1 MRAVAAQQQHSGA
14 TTHRGAVDAAHLT
27 VRAGIVTMTTALIM
41 CVLPYMY
48 VQMFVFACARSTV
61 SLSLQRVRVLVCV
74 CVNACVLV

>member
-1 MRAVAAQQQHSGA
+1 MRAVAAQQQYSGA

-48 VQMFVFACARSTV
+48 VQMFVFECA
-61 SLSLQRVRVLVCV
+61 
-74 CVNACVLV
+74 

>member
-48 VQMFVFACARSTV
+48 VQMFVFECACSTL

-74 CVNACVLV
+74 CV